1 MHQNSEI
8 FEKNYMEYCAQIANF
23 NFISLK
29 EKLRIKQDGNQIIIP
44 FFDNDYFV
52 SKEGIVDKS
61 GTRPGYMVCVI
72 LSKYLLLCPES
83 SHYDKNWVSFK
94 DFKKTSHFLN
104 VNYFASDTEKPIVQ
118 HFSGRLDALTMA
130 CEKFGG
136 LPYDIEISYDLV
148 MRFDALPRI
157 SLLLLFNDSDE
168 EFPAHCSVLFQK
180 QAEYY
185 LDPESLAMTSAFLA
199 KNLKVQRKC

>member
-1 MHQNSEI
+1 MQQNSEI
-8 FEKNYMEYCAQIANF
+8 FEKNYLEYCAQIADLNF
-23 NFISLK
+23 SSLK
-29 EKLRIKQDGNQIIIP
+29 ETLGIKIDGDHMIIP
-44 FFDNDYFV
+44 FFNNNYFV
-52 SKEGIVDKS
+52 SKEGIVDES
-61 GTRPGYMVCVI
+61 GARPNYVVCVI

-83 SHYDKNWVSFK
+83 LHDDTDWVSFK

-118 HFSGRLDALTMA
+118 HFSGRLDALSMA

-136 LPYDIEISYDLV
+136 LPYDLKISYDLV

-199 KNLKVQRKC
+199 KNLIRYK

>member
-1 MHQNSEI
+1 MHQHSEI
-8 FEKNYMEYCAQIANF
+8 FEKNYIEYCAQIADLNF
-23 NFISLK
+23 AAIK
-29 EKLRIKQDGNQIIIP
+29 EKLGIEQDGNQMIVP
-44 FFDNDYFV
+44 FFNNVYFV
-52 SKEGIVDKS
+52 SKEGIVDAS
-61 GTRPGYMVCVI
+61 GVRPDYMVCVI

-83 SHYDKNWVSFK
+83 SYDDTEWVSFK
-94 DFKKTSHFLN
+94 DFKKTSPFLN

-118 HFSGRLDALTMA
+118 YFSGKLEALSLA

-136 LPYDIEISYDLV
+136 LPCDLKISYDLV

-168 EFPAHCSVLFQK
+168 EFSAQCSVLFQK

-185 LDPESLAMTSAFLA
+185 LDPESLAMTSSFLV
-199 KNLKVQRKC
+199 KSLKRCK

>member
-1 MHQNSEI
+1 MQQKSEV
-8 FEKNYMEYCAQIANF
+8 FEKNYMEYCAQIASLNF
-23 NFISLK
+23 TSIK
-29 EKLRIKQDGNQIIIP
+29 EILGIEQDGNRMIIP
-44 FFDNDYFV
+44 FFDNNYFV

-61 GTRPGYMVCVI
+61 GARPDYIICVI

-83 SHYDKNWVSFK
+83 LHFDTEWVSFK

-104 VNYFASDTEKPIVQ
+104 LNYFASDTEKPIVQ
-118 HFSGRLDALTMA
+118 HFSGRLDALSTA

-136 LPYDIEISYDLV
+136 LPYDIEISYDLTV
-148 MRFDALPRI
+148 RFDALPRI
-157 SLLLLFNDSDE
+157 SLLLLFNDGDE

-185 LDPESLAMTSAFLA
+185 LDPESLAMTSTFLA
-199 KNLKVQRKC
+199 KSLKRYKIE

>member
-83 SHYDKNWVSFK
+83 SHYDTNWVSFK